1 MTREAQVSRV
11 LFQERMLSDHPEGF
25 TPPEDDEPAED
36 ADPSRSAGD
45 SESEQNLPIHGHVQH
60 SSLSARVPD
69 AVMQGV
75 FSNGVMI
82 LTGQFEVIIDFVL
95 RMGEQQRIVSRCVLP
110 RPVAFQFQAA
120 LRENVVNYEARFGG
134 LQGIP
139 KALPL
144 DEESDVS
151 TNQGGALASDASHP
165 ENQPAPPVQPQIQDL
180 YDDLKIPEALM
191 SGRYAN
197 AVLIRHSATEFCFD
211 FITNF
216 YPRSAVSAR
225 VFLAAPH
232 IRPFLTSL
240 EHALTPPGTS
250 EGFA

>member
-1 MTREAQVSRV
+1 M
-11 LFQERMLSDHPEGF
+11 SDHPEGF
-25 TPPEDDEPAED
+25 TPPEDDEPAD
-36 ADPSRSAGD
+36 DDQSSSAGD
-45 SESEQNLPIHGHVQH
+45 SGSEQNLPLHGHVQH

-110 RPVAFQFQAA
+110 RPVAFQFQLA

-139 KALPL
+139 KAMPI
-144 DEESDVS
+144 DDESDS
-151 TNQGGALASDASHP
+151 IADDEKLPNAGGHP
-165 ENQPAPPVQPQIQDL
+165 ENQPSPPVQPQIQDL
-180 YDDLKIPEALM
+180 YDELKIPEELM